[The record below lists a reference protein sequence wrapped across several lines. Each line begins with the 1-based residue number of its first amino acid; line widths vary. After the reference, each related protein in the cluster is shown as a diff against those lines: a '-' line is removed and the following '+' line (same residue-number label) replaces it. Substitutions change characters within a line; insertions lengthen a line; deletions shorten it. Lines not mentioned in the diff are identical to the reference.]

1 MARAVD
7 AFEFVG
13 AHFDLLPSGDD
24 ERAAIA
30 LDVATAFIM
39 DDQPAA
45 AHPFAV
51 LALELADR
59 TGAADVR
66 GQAALRCVRN
76 RLSGHFRDGDGW
88 PELDHLRGVAEA
100 DEDVATRVHAWVT
113 LADVA
118 FVRRDQAEGRRCSEM
133 ARELAEQSGDDQLR
147 AWAHYAEGL
156 QRLGR
161 LDVHGAHDSL
171 SRSQQLAERGSI
183 VHSWALVRR
192 PIAEFVSGDLV
203 AASSHTDQ
211 AIAHTTDRR
220 QWADRS
226 LAEAYRA
233 CILALRGQF
242 SEAESCATVALRL
255 YRRTGYDPTV
265 AITLPELICIRTVR
279 GDEHPIEVTVE
290 RDLPDGARL
299 PTWIVPLAD
308 RTVGA
313 QETMHGVEPA
323 RAPVATL
330 TSLLGVV
337 ARAELS
343 TGASAEHTAKLGTEL
358 LRAFEAGVVWTAG
371 WAISTPRALATVATS
386 LGQPEEAHRW
396 LTIAGSLAE
405 RSGAVTE
412 QVQVW
417 IREAELDRTT
427 DGAAGAMRASRNC
440 LRAMRTAD
448 SIGARAL
455 SAMAAHALDVGGE
468 VEVDQAPLFER
479 TILFTDVV
487 GSTPLN
493 VEVGDHRFVAM
504 LDEHNEVLRRVA
516 EERGG
521 VVFHNTGDGYG
532 VWFTNAADA
541 VACAG
546 EMHRRLAF
554 LGSST
559 IPIRVR
565 IGIATGRP
573 LSLDGDLFGIDVV
586 RASRVCGLVGAGETA
601 IDATS
606 VARAGRP
613 LGRSLGL
620 VSLKG
625 IPEPEEVFVLRAS

>member
-1 MARAVD
+1 
-7 AFEFVG
+7 
-13 AHFDLLPSGDD
+13 
-24 ERAAIA
+24 
-30 LDVATAFIM
+30 
-39 DDQPAA
+39 
-45 AHPFAV
+45 
-51 LALELADR
+51 
-59 TGAADVR
+59 
-66 GQAALRCVRN
+66 
-76 RLSGHFRDGDGW
+76 
-88 PELDHLRGVAEA
+88 
-100 DEDVATRVHAWVT
+100 
-113 LADVA
+113 
-118 FVRRDQAEGRRCSEM
+118 
-133 ARELAEQSGDDQLR
+133 
-147 AWAHYAEGL
+147 
-156 QRLGR
+156 
-161 LDVHGAHDSL
+161 
-171 SRSQQLAERGSI
+171 
-183 VHSWALVRR
+183 
-192 PIAEFVSGDLV
+192 
-203 AASSHTDQ
+203 
-211 AIAHTTDRR
+211 
-220 QWADRS
+220 
-226 LAEAYRA
+226 
-233 CILALRGQF
+233 
-242 SEAESCATVALRL
+242 
-255 YRRTGYDPTV
+255 
-265 AITLPELICIRTVR
+265 
-279 GDEHPIEVTVE
+279 
-290 RDLPDGARL
+290 
-299 PTWIVPLAD
+299 
-308 RTVGA
+308 
-313 QETMHGVEPA
+313 MHGVEPA

-358 LRAFEAGVVWTAG
+358 LRTFEAGVVWTAG

-541 VACAG
+541 WRAPARCTVGWRSWGAARFRSVCASASPPADRSASTVTCSASTWCAR
-546 EMHRRLAF
+546 HASAVSSAPARRRSTPPAWLVPADRSGGRS
-554 LGSST
+554 GSF
-559 IPIRVR
+559 
-565 IGIATGRP
+565 AQ
-573 LSLDGDLFGIDVV
+573 GDSGAGGGLRA
-586 RASRVCGLVGAGETA
+586 RAS
-601 IDATS
+601 
-606 VARAGRP
+606 
-613 LGRSLGL
+613 
-620 VSLKG
+620 
-625 IPEPEEVFVLRAS
+625 